1 MPYSAFVIVALV
13 IHILTNIDM
22 FVKKDNIVAVKQFRV
37 FVIVIALFYITDI
50 LWGIFE
56 SNKLSVPLYVD
67 TIIYFIMMGAIV
79 LSWTMFVTKY
89 LEGNKVFS
97 EIIKWTG
104 IAFFTAQ
111 IVLLIINVFKPI
123 LFNVDSNS
131 VYTAYGARNVMLY
144 AQIGLYAIVTLYSII
159 YTIVRKVRVFRRY
172 IAISLF
178 SIVMITCIA
187 IQLGDP
193 YIPLYSI
200 GCLIGACI
208 LDTFGLSDT
217 KERFKNAYQ
226 ETSKMNEENK
236 ERLGQMMT
244 IAYTDPLTG
253 VKSRHACVEEEIRID
268 KLIAT
273 HKLNDFA
280 IVVFDLNGLKN
291 INDTYGH
298 EAGDRFI
305 IEAVKIITTC
315 FPFETIYR
323 YGGDEFIAILEGKD
337 AQNRQQ
343 YHNNFMDMVDENAK
357 KDGITISSGM
367 SKYRKGVD
375 NTFKAVFYRADKM
388 MYSRKEFLKEHN

>member
-1 MPYSAFVIVALV
+1 MSYSVFVIVALV

-37 FVIVIALFYITDI
+37 FVIVIAIFYLTDI
-50 LWGIFE
+50 LWGVFE

-67 TIIYFIMMGAIV
+67 TIIYFMMMGATV

-97 EIIKWTG
+97 KIIKWTG
-104 IAFFTAQ
+104 IAFFT
-111 IVLLIINVFKPI
+111 VEVVFLIINVFKPI
-123 LFNVDSNS
+123 LFSVDKES
-131 VYTAYGARNVMLY
+131 VYTALWARDVMLY
-144 AQIGLYAIVTLYSII
+144 AQIGMHAIITIYSIT
-159 YTIVRKVRVFRRY
+159 TIIRKVIVFRRY
-172 IAISLF
+172 VAISLF

-187 IQLGDP
+187 IQLGDS
-193 YIPLYSI
+193 YIPFYSI
-200 GCLIGACI
+200 GCLIGVCI

-305 IEAVKIITTC
+305 IEAVRIITTC

-343 YHNNFMDMVDENAK
+343 YHNNFMTMIDENVK
-357 KDGITISSGM
+357 NDKITISSGM